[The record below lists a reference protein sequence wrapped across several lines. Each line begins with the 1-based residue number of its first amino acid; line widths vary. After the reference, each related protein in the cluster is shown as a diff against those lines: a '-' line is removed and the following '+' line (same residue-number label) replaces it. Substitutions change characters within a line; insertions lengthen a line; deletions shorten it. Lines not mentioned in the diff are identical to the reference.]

1 MKWLIVSAD
10 DFGMTAGVTRGII
23 QAIERGVVTST
34 SAMACRDGS
43 LPLIRRVRTRLSD
56 KIGVHLQLTAGSPVL
71 APERVPSLVDS
82 SGRFPRRFGEEIRVD
97 QDEVFGEWS
106 AQIDALVSLGIS
118 PTHVD
123 SHHGVHRHPLLLD
136 VYCALARQH
145 GLKARSGCPDLAT
158 RITTQGVKCPDLC
171 EARWTM
177 SGGTLETLCDR
188 LRTALSQVGEDCVV
202 ELVTHPGY
210 VDRELHHVSSY
221 ADGRAEELTVLCA
234 PETERALAD
243 MEVKRIGFGDL

>member
-1 MKWLIVSAD
+1 
-10 DFGMTAGVTRGII
+10 
-23 QAIERGVVTST
+23 
-34 SAMACRDGS
+34 
-43 LPLIRRVRTRLSD
+43 
-56 KIGVHLQLTAGSPVL
+56 
-71 APERVPSLVDS
+71 
-82 SGRFPRRFGEEIRVD
+82 
-97 QDEVFGEWS
+97 
-106 AQIDALVSLGIS
+106 
-118 PTHVD
+118 
-123 SHHGVHRHPLLLD
+123 
-136 VYCALARQH
+136 
-145 GLKARSGCPDLAT
+145 
-158 RITTQGVKCPDLC
+158 
-171 EARWTM
+171 M